1 MHLIKYGMRGCYLSL
16 SILEYQEILLK
27 SFLNNRFQRVV
38 FNGQCSNWSSVL
50 AVVPQ
55 GSILRPLHFLIY
67 INDILDGLESSI
79 KLFADDTSL
88 FATVYDPNI

>member
-50 AVVPQ
+50 AGVPQ

>member
-50 AVVPQ
+50 AGVPQ
-55 GSILRPLHFLIY
+55 GSILGPLHFLIY
-67 INDILDGLESSI
+67 INDILISLESSI